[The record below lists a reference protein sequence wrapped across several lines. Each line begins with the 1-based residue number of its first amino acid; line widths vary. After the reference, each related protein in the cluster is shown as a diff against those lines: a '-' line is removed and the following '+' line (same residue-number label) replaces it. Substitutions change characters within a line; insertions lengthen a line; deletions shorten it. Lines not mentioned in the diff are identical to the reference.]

1 MPHSHSVNG
10 RSRCTDLAGCCRYHG
25 GAGGKP
31 RRICRACSR
40 CAMSR
45 LSVRLLKAYSPP
57 CLRLVIPWS
66 WIKVQMLWCSLE
78 SVFTGG
84 DIAKQ
89 MSMEAK
95 KFSRIDKDWDRIM
108 KKSYEVKRVTE
119 VCANDNLRSSLPV
132 GTANLRSARG
142 LQSVDYLVPFQ

>member
-1 MPHSHSVNG
+1 M
-10 RSRCTDLAGCCRYHG
+10 
-25 GAGGKP
+25 
-31 RRICRACSR
+31 
-40 CAMSR
+40 
-45 LSVRLLKAYSPP
+45 
-57 CLRLVIPWS
+57 
-66 WIKVQMLWCSLE
+66 QMLWCSLE

-95 KFSRIDKDWDRIM
+95 KFSRIDKDWNRIV

-132 GTANLRSARG
+132 MYSEFEKCQKSPVR
-142 LQSVDYLVPFQ
+142 